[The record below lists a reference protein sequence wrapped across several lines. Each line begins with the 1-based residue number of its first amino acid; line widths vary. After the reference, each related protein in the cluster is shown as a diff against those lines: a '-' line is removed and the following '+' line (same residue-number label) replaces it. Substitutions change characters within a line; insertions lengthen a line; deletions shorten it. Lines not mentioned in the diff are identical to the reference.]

1 MKFLSARRVA
11 SYYATRRDD
20 GRNFM
25 TAGRDQVELGQVQ
38 ETLFIPLAGRAAE
51 TGRRR
56 PVLRDPRAIEIVDAV
71 GFDRSRYSWA
81 GGWTTVMRTA
91 GFDVWVKDFLA
102 EHPHGT
108 VVELGTG
115 LNTRFERVDNGTVHW
130 IDLDLPD
137 TIALRRRFFTDTDRR
152 RMVAGS
158 IADDDWLAVVR
169 ELPGPYFFVS
179 DGVLAYLPEADVT
192 RTLASLAEHFP
203 GALIAIDTYS
213 QQMMEREH
221 RLAARRGIAR
231 WQWACDDPRSLER
244 LGMRVV
250 ETATVT
256 RPPRALRV
264 ALPVSRRLLLAMADP
279 LLGRSMQ
286 LTLFRAASS
295 QPHIGEPD

>member
-1 MKFLSARRVA
+1 
-11 SYYATRRDD
+11 
-20 GRNFM
+20 M
-25 TAGRDQVELGQVQ
+25 TADKDHVQLGQVQ

-51 TGRRR
+51 TSKRR
-56 PVLRDPRAIEIVDAV
+56 PILRDPKAAEIIESV
-71 GFDRSRYSWA
+71 GFDRAKYSRA
-81 GGWTTVMRTA
+81 GGWTTVFRTA
-91 GFDVWVKDFLA
+91 SFDVWVRDFLA
-102 EHPHGT
+102 AHPGGT

-152 RMVAGS
+152 RMVAASVAG
-158 IADDDWLAVVR
+158 DGWLTAVR
-169 ELPGPYFFVS
+169 EMPGPYFFVS
-179 DGVLAYLPEADVT
+179 DGVLAYLAEDDVT
-192 RTLASLAEHFP
+192 RTLATIAEQFP
-203 GALIAIDTYS
+203 GALIAIDTVS
-213 QQMMEREH
+213 RQMLEREH

-256 RPPRALRV
+256 RPPRALLV
-264 ALPVSRRLLLAMADP
+264 ALPARRRLLLAMAGP

-286 LTLFRAASS
+286 MTLFRTASS
-295 QPHIGEPD
+295 QPHISEPD

>member
-1 MKFLSARRVA
+1 
-11 SYYATRRDD
+11 
-20 GRNFM
+20 M
-25 TAGRDQVELGQVQ
+25 TADRDQVELGQVQ

-51 TGRRR
+51 TRKRR
-56 PVLRDPRAIEIVDAV
+56 PILRDPKAAEIIESV
-71 GFDRSRYSWA
+71 GFDRAKYLWA
-81 GGWTTVMRTA
+81 GGWSTVIRTA
-91 GFDVWVKDFLA
+91 SFDVWVKEFLA
-102 EHPHGT
+102 EHPRGT

-158 IADDDWLAVVR
+158 VVDDDWLAAVR
-169 ELPGPYFFVS
+169 KMPGPYFFVS
-179 DGVLAYLPEADVT
+179 DGVLVYLPDEDVM
-192 RTLASLAEHFP
+192 RTLAGLAEHFP

-213 QQMMEREH
+213 QQMLEREH

-250 ETATVT
+250 ETTTVT
-256 RPPRALRV
+256 RPPRALRS
-264 ALPVSRRLLLAMADP
+264 ALPVSRRLLLTGADP
-279 LLGRSMQ
+279 VLGRSMQ
-286 LTLFRAASS
+286 VTLFRAASS
-295 QPHIGEPD
+295 QPQIGEPI

>member
-1 MKFLSARRVA
+1 
-11 SYYATRRDD
+11 
-20 GRNFM
+20 M
-25 TAGRDQVELGQVQ
+25 TADRDQVELGQVQ

-51 TGRRR
+51 TRKRR
-56 PVLRDPRAIEIVDAV
+56 PILRDPKAAEIIESV
-71 GFDRSRYSWA
+71 GFDRAKFLWA
-81 GGWTTVMRTA
+81 GGWSTVIRTA
-91 GFDVWVKDFLA
+91 SFDVWVKEFLA
-102 EHPHGT
+102 EHPRGT

-158 IADDDWLAVVR
+158 VVDDDWLAAVR
-169 ELPGPYFFVS
+169 EMPGPYFFVS
-179 DGVLAYLPEADVT
+179 DGVLVYLPDEDVM
-192 RTLASLAEHFP
+192 RTLAGLAEHFP

-213 QQMMEREH
+213 QQMLEREH

-250 ETATVT
+250 EATTVT
-256 RPPRALRV
+256 WPPRALRS
-264 ALPVSRRLLLAMADP
+264 ALPVSRRLLLTGADP
-279 LLGRSMQ
+279 VLGRSMQ
-286 LTLFRAASS
+286 VTLFRAASS
-295 QPHIGEPD
+295 QPQIGEPI